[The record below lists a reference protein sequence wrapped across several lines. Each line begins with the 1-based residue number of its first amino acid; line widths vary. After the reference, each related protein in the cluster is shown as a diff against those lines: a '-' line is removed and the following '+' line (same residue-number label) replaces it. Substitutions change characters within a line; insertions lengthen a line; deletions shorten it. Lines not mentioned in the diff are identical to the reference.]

1 MTGFNRSLSTTQWLT
16 FTVAVTIPFFRQ
28 DPFNFNVEISVSCN
42 LYCYQDPAGFRPRT
56 HLNLSGSPAHFS
68 DSAIFKLMIQA
79 LATRAGPYLKSPNQ
93 GKKMND
99 SLADLDA
106 LALRC
111 RAERS
116 REYIAESIQ
125 CYKAGAYRSAIVN
138 TWIAVVFDL
147 VDKIRDLALTNDPIA
162 SRINTRYETYIT
174 QINAGNDQGVKNALE
189 FERTIIN
196 TCGRELEFFDH
207 QQMRD
212 LERLREDR
220 HQCAHPSFQRAGVPH
235 RPTAELARLH
245 LRNAVEH
252 VLSKPPI
259 QGRTAIVELL
269 TTIASEY
276 FPKDHHQA
284 AIALQQTP
292 LANPSEA
299 LIRGVIDMLVFG
311 YAQPGSPVFDRIQV
325 GAVLSVLLETQRAIS
340 EPRIAQQVSTLI
352 RQVTDAGLPSIARLV
367 AATPEIVGLIDD
379 AARVRLGEFLRV
391 GPEGDVLPAMAGLG
405 RNELLRTV
413 VQNRIPTLAIDRLGL
428 AIQEYGL
435 GLLAKSHAMALLS
448 QSRNW
453 TTTNDLFETL
463 VIPLFGSLT
472 RAEIEQIIRMP
483 RETGADLPGANMYS
497 LFINQVSR
505 LGVIPD
511 AELDQLLNENRAEF
525 LVLYRQ
531 REREL
536 AAQA

>member
-1 MTGFNRSLSTTQWLT
+1 
-16 FTVAVTIPFFRQ
+16 
-28 DPFNFNVEISVSCN
+28 
-42 LYCYQDPAGFRPRT
+42 
-56 HLNLSGSPAHFS
+56 
-68 DSAIFKLMIQA
+68 
-79 LATRAGPYLKSPNQ
+79 
-93 GKKMND
+93 MND

-147 VDKIRDLALTNDPIA
+147 VDKIRDLALTNDPVA

-189 FERTIIN
+189 FERSIIN
-196 TCGRELEFFDH
+196 TCGRDLEFFDH

-235 RPTAELARLH
+235 RPTAELARVH

-252 VLSKPPI
+252 VLSKAPI
-259 QGRTAIVELL
+259 QGRTAIVEIV
-269 TTIASEY
+269 TTISSEY
-276 FPKDHHQA
+276 FPKDQHQA
-284 AIALQQTP
+284 AVALQQTP

-299 LIRGVIDMLVFG
+299 LIRGLIDTLVFG
-311 YAQPGSPVFDRIQV
+311 YALPDSPVYDKTQV
-325 GAVLSVLLETQRAIS
+325 GAVLSVLLESQRAIS

-352 RQVTDAGLPSIARLV
+352 RQVNDAGLPSVARLI
-367 AATPEIVGLIDD
+367 ATTPEVVGLIDE

-391 GPEGDVLPAMAGLG
+391 GPEAEVIAAMAGLG
-405 RNELLRTV
+405 RNELLSAV
-413 VQNRIPTLAIDRLGL
+413 VQNRIPTLAIDRLGV
-428 AIQEYGL
+428 AIQDFGL
-435 GLLAKSHAMALLS
+435 GPLAKPHALTLLS
-448 QSRNW
+448 RSRSWN
-453 TTTNDLFETL
+453 TTNDLLEKL
-463 VIPLFGSLT
+463 VIPLFACLT
-472 RAEIEQIIRMP
+472 RTEIEQIIRMP

-497 LFINQVSR
+497 LFISQVSR

-511 AELDQLLNENRAEF
+511 VELDQLLNENHAEF
-525 LVLYRQ
+525 LVLNRQ
-531 REREL
+531 RERAL

>member
-1 MTGFNRSLSTTQWLT
+1 MGLVQLRLK
-16 FTVAVTIPFFRQ
+16 A
-28 DPFNFNVEISVSCN
+28 
-42 LYCYQDPAGFRPRT
+42 T
-56 HLNLSGSPAHFS
+56 HLEVS
-68 DSAIFKLMIQA
+68 
-79 LATRAGPYLKSPNQ
+79 TWV
-93 GKKMND
+93 KKMND

-162 SRINTRYETYIT
+162 SRINARYETYVT
-174 QINAGNDQGVKNALE
+174 QINAGNEQGVKNALD

-207 QQMRD
+207 QQLRD

-252 VLSKPPI
+252 VLSKAPI
-259 QGRTAIVELL
+259 QGRSAIVEVL

-276 FPKDHHQA
+276 FPKDHQQA

-299 LIRGVIDMLVFG
+299 LIRGLIDSLVFG
-311 YAQPGSPVFDRIQV
+311 YAQPDSPVFEKIQV
-325 GAVLSVLLETQRAIS
+325 SAVLCVLLDTQRIVS

-352 RQVTDAGLPSIARLV
+352 RQIGDAGLPSVARLV
-367 AATPEIVGLIDD
+367 AAVPEIVGLIDE

-391 GPEGDVLPAMAGLG
+391 GPDVEVLPAMAGLG
-405 RNELLRTV
+405 RNELLRNV
-413 VQNRIPTLAIDRLGL
+413 VENRIPTLAIDRLGL
-428 AIQEYGL
+428 AIQEHGL
-435 GLLAKSHAMALLS
+435 GLLAKPHALTLLS

-453 TTTNDLFETL
+453 TTTNDLFENL
-463 VIPLFGSLT
+463 VLPLFASLT

-483 RETGADLPGANMYS
+483 RVTRADLPGANMYS
-497 LFINQVSR
+497 IFINQVSR

-511 AELDQLLNENRAEF
+511 AELDQLLIENHAEF
-525 LVLYRQ
+525 LVQFRQ
-531 REREL
+531 RERDA